1 MAAGL
6 RGSVDRSGY
15 RLRAGPGAARV
26 EPAAGDERGCDIDDG
41 PPTPSASLRHRLAC
55 LPRNV
60 VALGVVSFVADFSSE
75 MIYPVFP
82 GFVTRVLGAS
92 AAILGL
98 IEGTAEA
105 TASLTRYP
113 FGRLSD
119 ESGRRRP
126 FVLGGYGLAALGKLV
141 LALAFV
147 WPVAFGGRVLDR
159 TGKGMRTAPRDAL
172 LATDVRDEDRGLA
185 FGLHRTMDTVGAV
198 VGPLVTLLLL
208 ELGVS
213 LRWVFALAVVPGA
226 ISVVVIWKSVRER
239 PPRAVR
245 AAPGFRRA
253 RRATQPAP
261 WPARS
266 PPVPRTRHPPLP
278 PACAGG
284 CACPPRA
291 ASAACSWPRSS
302 SPSATRATPSS
313 CSRRRRS
320 ATERRV

>member
-1 MAAGL
+1 M
-6 RGSVDRSGY
+6 
-15 RLRAGPGAARV
+15 
-26 EPAAGDERGCDIDDG
+26 
-41 PPTPSASLRHRLAC
+41 
-55 LPRNV
+55 
-60 VALGVVSFVADFSSE
+60 VSFVADFSSE

-245 AAPGFRRA
+245 AAPGV
-253 RRATQPAP
+253 PAGAP
-261 WPARS
+261 GDAAGSVAGPIAAGPADA
-266 PPVPRTRHPPLP
+266 PPAAA

-291 ASAACSWPRSS
+291 ASGACSWPRSS